1 VQETTRRSL
10 LAGVGVSLAS
20 AGCLSD
26 SGESGEATTRTS
38 TQVSLR
44 TETTETSTPE
54 NPITV
59 TEEPETEAGTGG
71 TEKTTTGEPA
81 NREATAHASEVPDAD
96 HAISLRSEAGETRV
110 RVWVVRE
117 ATGEVVFE
125 TTETTPIGG
134 DLYNLRE
141 ADPEGI
147 EAFRI
152 CAELVRSGGTATES
166 DATES
171 DATESDSGGDTPRRD
186 CQTIRTSACYANV
199 HVTVEDDGSVKIVYA
214 IC

>member
-1 VQETTRRSL
+1 MQGTTRRSL
-10 LAGVGVSLAS
+10 LAGVGISLAA

-26 SGESGEATTRTS
+26 AEETGEATTRTS

-59 TEEPETEAGTGG
+59 TEEP
-71 TEKTTTGEPA
+71 A
-81 NREATAHASEVPDAD
+81 NREATAHASKVPDAD
-96 HAISLRSEAGETRV
+96 HAITLRSEVGETRV
-110 RVWVVRE
+110 RVRVVRE
-117 ATGEVVFE
+117 ETGEVVFE
-125 TTETTPIGG
+125 TTETTPVGG

-147 EAFRI
+147 ETFRI
-152 CAELVRSGGTATES
+152 CAELVGSGGTATES
-166 DATES
+166 DATEP
-171 DATESDSGGDTPRRD
+171 DSGEDTRRRD
-186 CQTIRTSACYANV
+186 CATIRTSACYADA
-199 HVTVEDDGSVKIVYA
+199 HVTVEEDGSVSIVYA